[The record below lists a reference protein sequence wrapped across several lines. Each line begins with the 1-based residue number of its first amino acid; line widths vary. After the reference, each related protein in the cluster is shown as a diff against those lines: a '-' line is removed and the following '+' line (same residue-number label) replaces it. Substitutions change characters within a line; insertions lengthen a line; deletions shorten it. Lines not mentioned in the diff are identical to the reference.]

1 MDCRYFESEIFMKAG
16 LFRISQFTGK
26 FIDATVE
33 RDFNTVDLSNK
44 IYLSRVFYILALFV
58 TLLFAYF
65 DQFLITDPYY
75 PYSVLTVRLLNA
87 AFIVIALFQL
97 KKIDTY
103 DAYVKLT
110 TLVITSILTSLVVA
124 ELMLEP
130 NQDIYV
136 QFDAIIIICLFAAP
150 FLTATRVAVLMGI
163 FAFISSAIM
172 LSLKG
177 FSAVQTQLGIL
188 AYVFAYVIGYVISI
202 HIGFSRR
209 LDYKNRMRL
218 NAQSEELREF
228 AYRDLLT
235 GLHNR
240 RSYVDHF
247 AKYLDFVARS
257 RCDDDG
263 VFIIVTDIDL
273 FKNVNDQ
280 HGHEAGDD
288 VLMSFSNL
296 LSSTIRPSDGLY
308 RYGGEEFVIVLS
320 QCPKAIAIQR
330 IENIIQ
336 RLNDREIFVYPV
348 KQLITASFGMTQ
360 ILPTDDC
367 DSATARADELLYAAK
382 NKGRNCL
389 VHD

>member
-1 MDCRYFESEIFMKAG
+1 
-16 LFRISQFTGK
+16 
-26 FIDATVE
+26 
-33 RDFNTVDLSNK
+33 
-44 IYLSRVFYILALFV
+44 
-58 TLLFAYF
+58 
-65 DQFLITDPYY
+65 
-75 PYSVLTVRLLNA
+75 
-87 AFIVIALFQL
+87 
-97 KKIDTY
+97 
-103 DAYVKLT
+103 
-110 TLVITSILTSLVVA
+110 
-124 ELMLEP
+124 
-130 NQDIYV
+130 
-136 QFDAIIIICLFAAP
+136 
-150 FLTATRVAVLMGI
+150 MGI

-257 RCDDDG
+257 RGDDYG

-273 FKNVNDQ
+273 FKNVNDR